1 MKNKLFAL
9 LLAFICLLAPMGT
22 IGAEG
27 EGEGEFITNGSFEKI
42 KADGSIMGWGG
53 SGLVFGETYFMAE
66 DSPRTGKAY
75 AKIKTDEQH
84 VFLSQ
89 AVTGLVPGEEYT
101 LSFFSQVRAANGAG
115 IAVKFEF
122 RDLDEAGKTVS
133 TGQLQ
138 ENLPSSQGEDWKEQT
153 MKVTATGT
161 MATILLRFNGGGE
174 VWFDGV
180 SLRGK
185 LGVGVTSK
193 DAQVEE
199 KEKYLKSDEQQN
211 EKLVNG
217 GFELVEAS
225 GAAVSWSLGTAW
237 QLTSK
242 EKHSG
247 NHSVMVSTEENQ
259 VLLGQGLYNLV
270 EGTEYK
276 VSFWYK
282 ADEQKGNGPTVK
294 LEFRNTDADGIAT
307 RLSEH
312 DFQKSFKNKTLTEWQ
327 QHSFSFT
334 APGTTATIYFRF
346 VGGGTAYFDDLSVI
360 GETLLSQKPEAEK
373 VLAQPVAGA
382 ENLIRNGA
390 FESQEGLQAYKNW
403 EEGFVSIDSAGYEG
417 NGVKVQSS
425 VSRAYPWICIPIT
438 GILEGAVYQVSSM
451 LKAESAE
458 GGQAA
463 FKLEFY
469 SDEVPASANHM
480 SGVDFTSNV
489 GAPKEW
495 TRVFTTFK
503 VPEGCKAVKVY
514 FRLMATI
521 GSICWD
527 EADCYMIEEPP
538 KFVFST
544 DQYFYYP
551 DWEKGSISL
560 TPFVNYTIE
569 SGSTVDFKI
578 TDGDAV
584 LYEQNGIPASENV
597 TADFYTSILT
607 ELEKPYTVSYAA
619 KHADG
624 SLIDTGSHEIY
635 KMPRPTALRADGVYI
650 KDGKPFYPVFGYH
663 VSKSDTDYEYCKQA
677 GINVVQHFTD
687 TTDAATIKQQ
697 LDKLQSHGLMA
708 FISLYNGMKPAGHK
722 DNAKKT
728 TAIIEACKDH
738 PALFGYMVMDEPLG
752 NNVDMQD
759 MINSYV
765 LIRSLDKVHPIYAV
779 EGIGALE
786 KYREVAKSLDI
797 LGIDPYPY
805 GTTDEST
812 TVSRRL
818 ANARE
823 AVYGKKPVYC
833 LNQAC
838 PLGTFDPSSNQMMH
852 EHLQALFGGVE
863 GIGYYDV
870 RDSYKYKD
878 GEYYHL
884 WDRECWDGVIYMS
897 DKLGDDWFGAFVT
910 GEHPYFNGQETEEMY
925 WRSYVIDGVLTLFV
939 LNRGDGAKTLEI
951 PLESF
956 DGSVKIG
963 AYTASADPISKKGTI
978 SGNGTFKVDMAER
991 ECAVFEITP
1000 SEAVDYSVL
1009 SVGPF
1014 RDLAGYNWARN
1025 AINTVD
1031 AKGIVNHTGPGRYSP
1046 SAQITRADFAM
1057 FLMRTLGITDAATE
1071 TFSDVDSAAYYGKEL
1086 ATGKAVGI
1094 LKGMGDNLYAPYAA
1108 ISRQDLMVICARG
1121 MRIAGKLDGEG
1132 AGDLDQFSDAAL
1144 VADYAKEDVA
1154 AMVAAGIVQGNAD
1167 GTVNPLGNATRAEAA
1182 VIMSRILG
1190 K

>member
-1 MKNKLFAL
+1 MKKIFAL
-9 LLAFICLLAPMGT
+9 LLAVICFFAPMT
-22 IGAEG
+22 ALGAE
-27 EGEGEFITNGSFEKI
+27 EDATGEFIPHGRFEKI
-42 KADGSIMGWGG
+42 KADGSIMGWGA
-53 SGLVFGETYFMAE
+53 SGLTFGETYFMAD
-66 DSPRTGKAY
+66 DSPRTGDKY
-75 AKIKTDEQH
+75 AKIATTEQY

-89 AVTGLVPGEEYT
+89 SVTGLVPGEEYT
-101 LSFFSQVRAANGAG
+101 LTFYSQIREKTGMG

-122 RDLDEAGKTVS
+122 RDTDESGKTVS
-133 TGQLQ
+133 TSQLQ
-138 ENLPSSQGEDWKEQT
+138 ENLPSDLGETWTEQAMT
-153 MKVTATGT
+153 VEATGT
-161 MATILLRFNGGGE
+161 MATVLLRFNGGGE
-174 VWFDGV
+174 VWFDDV

-193 DAQVEE
+193 DIVTEE
-199 KEKYLKSDEQQN
+199 TEKYLKSDEQQN

-225 GAAVSWSLGTAW
+225 GAAVNWSLGTAW

-242 EKHSG
+242 EKHGG
-247 NHSVMVSTEENQ
+247 NTAVMVSTEENQ
-259 VLLGQGLYNLV
+259 ALLGQGLYNLV

-282 ADEQKGNGPTVK
+282 ADEQKGQGPSVK
-294 LEFRNTDADGIAT
+294 LEFRNTDADGIST

-312 DFQKSFKNKTLTEWQ
+312 DFQKNFKNKKLTEWE
-327 QHSFSFT
+327 QHSFSFI

-346 VGGGTAYFDDLSVI
+346 IGGGTAYFDDLSVI

-373 VLAQPVAGA
+373 VFAEPVAGA
-382 ENLIRNGA
+382 ANLIANGA
-390 FESQEGLQAYKNW
+390 FEEQGTLQAYKNW
-403 EEGFVSIDSAGYEG
+403 EEGFVSIDPAGYQG
-417 NGVKVQSS
+417 NAVKVHSS
-425 VSRAYPWICIPIT
+425 VSRAYPWVCIPIT
-438 GILEGAVYQVSSM
+438 GILEGGVYQVSSM
-451 LKAESAE
+451 LKVESAE

-463 FKLEFY
+463 FKFEFY
-469 SDEVPASANHM
+469 SDEIPASANHLG
-480 SGVDFTSNV
+480 GVDFTSNV
-489 GAPKEW
+489 GSPKEW

-503 VPEGCKAVKVY
+503 VPENCKSVKVY

-521 GSICWD
+521 GTIYWD
-527 EADCYMIEEPP
+527 EANCYMIEEPP
-538 KFVFST
+538 KFVFTT
-544 DQYFYYP
+544 DQRFYYP
-551 DWEKGSISL
+551 DWEKGEISL
-560 TPFVNYTIE
+560 TPFINYTIE
-569 SGSTVDFKI
+569 PGSIVDFSIK
-578 TDGDAV
+578 DGDTV
-584 LYEQNGIPASENV
+584 LFEKTGLPASENV
-597 TADFYTSILT
+597 TADFYTSVFS
-607 ELEKPYTVSYAA
+607 ELEKPYTASYTV
-619 KHADG
+619 KRADG
-624 SLIDTGSHEIY
+624 SVIDTGSHEIY
-635 KMPRPTALRADGVYI
+635 KMPRPTALREDGVYI

-663 VSKSDTDYEYCKQA
+663 VSKSDADYEYCKQA

-708 FISLYNGMKPAGHK
+708 FVALYDGMKPAGHK
-722 DNAKKT
+722 DNVKKT

-759 MINSYV
+759 MFNSYV

-779 EGIGALE
+779 EGMGSLD
-786 KYREVAKSLDI
+786 KYREVARALDI

-805 GTTDEST
+805 GTSDEST
-812 TVSRRL
+812 TVSKRI

-838 PLGTFDPSSNQMMH
+838 PLGTYDPSSNQMLH

-884 WDRECWDGVIYMS
+884 WDRECWDGVTYMS
-897 DKLGDDWFGAFVT
+897 DKLGDDYFKAFVT
-910 GEHPYFNGQETEEMY
+910 GEHPYFAGQETEEMY
-925 WRSYVIDGVLTLFV
+925 WRSYVIDGVLTLFI

-963 AYTASADPISKKGTI
+963 AYTATADPISGKGTVA
-978 SGNGTFKVDMAER
+978 GNGTFKIDMAER
-991 ECAVFEITP
+991 ECAIFEIVPTD
-1000 SEAVDYSVL
+1000 AVDYSLL
-1009 SVGPF
+1009 SEGVF
-1014 RDLAGYNWARN
+1014 RDLTGYDWART
-1025 AINTVD
+1025 AINTVNER
-1031 AKGIVNHTGPGRYSP
+1031 GIANHTGPGRYEP
-1046 SAQITRADFAM
+1046 GTAITRADFAM
-1057 FLMRTLGITDAATE
+1057 FLMRTLGITDTATD
-1071 TFSDVDSAAYYGKEL
+1071 TFADVDNTAYYAKEL
-1086 ATGKAVGI
+1086 ASGKAAGI
-1094 LKGMGDNLYAPYAA
+1094 LKGMGDNLYAPYSE

-1121 MRIAGKLDGEG
+1121 MRLAGKLDGAG
-1132 AGDLDQFSDAAL
+1132 AGDLGQFTDASL

-1182 VIMSRILG
+1182 VIMGRILA